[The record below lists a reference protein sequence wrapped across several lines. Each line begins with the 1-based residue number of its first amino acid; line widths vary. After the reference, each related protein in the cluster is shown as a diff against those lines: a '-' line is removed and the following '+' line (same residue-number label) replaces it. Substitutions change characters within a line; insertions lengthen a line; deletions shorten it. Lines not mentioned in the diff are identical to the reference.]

1 MARPKLSNDPVFRVT
16 VAAEEKVVEEF
27 DDVCRALALSR
38 SEVMRRLMRQLEAPL
53 PSRWARTSS
62 VRRARATMAS

>member
-38 SEVMRRLMRQLEAPL
+38 SEVMRRLMRQWVDDNRDVVLNQEVL
-53 PSRWARTSS
+53 PVTS
-62 VRRARATMAS
+62 

>member
-38 SEVMRRLMRQLEAPL
+38 SEVMRRLMRQWVDDNRDVVLNQEVL
-53 PSRWARTSS
+53 P
-62 VRRARATMAS
+62 VAS

>member
-27 DDVCRALALSR
+27 DDVCRALALRR
-38 SEVMRRLMRQLEAPL
+38 SEVMRRLMRQWVDDNRDVVLNQEVL
-53 PSRWARTSS
+53 P
-62 VRRARATMAS
+62 VAS